1 MNFRFNDE
9 LLLSEHDRDIAQQS
23 YPNVFFALDH
33 PALRAEFE
41 RVDGLAVKAKNRS
54 RRIGCA
60 ALVFATLSLLTFP
73 LEHVIK
79 GIFPSLAQQPALFQ
93 DLAIA
98 GACFGILALIF
109 GNLGLGFGKVKRN
122 WLMKRLITERLRQW
136 HAQHTA
142 AHAVEIARIA
152 HSETERAA
160 WLERRDLDFA
170 RFKRSFIDQVASEYT
185 KYTNAS
191 AASYS
196 GQSVTDAKGEVAF
209 WIDEAWAK
217 SAATKPEKADQDILD
232 ELFRAVQ
239 GTRMLGQIQY
249 TNYVLSSEGK
259 FWSSPAKQI
268 HILGNLSYLLVVFAF
283 AANFIAL
290 ATAFWEPMKGST
302 NAISSIAIAFAILA
316 VGVRAALE
324 GLRPQRET
332 RRMSFYAQAVER
344 ANNSFDSARTH
355 AKRISALSML
365 ERASYEEMIEFISS
379 NERARFVL

>member
-1 MNFRFNDE
+1 MIFRFNDE
-9 LLLSEHDRDIAQQS
+9 LLLSEEDREIAKKS
-23 YPNVFFALDH
+23 YPNVFFALNH
-33 PALRAEFE
+33 PVLRAEFE
-41 RVDGLAVKAKNRS
+41 RVDGLAIKAKNRS

-60 ALVFATLSLLTFP
+60 ALIFATLSLLTFP
-73 LEHVIK
+73 LEHIIK
-79 GIFPSLAQQPALFQ
+79 GVFPGLEDHPSVFVN
-93 DLAIA
+93 LAIA
-98 GACFGILALIF
+98 GAGFGILALIF
-109 GNLGLGFGKVKRN
+109 GNIGLGFGKVKRN

-142 AHAVEIARIA
+142 AHATEIAQVA
-152 HSETERAA
+152 HSDEERAA
-160 WLERRDLDFA
+160 WLERRDLNFQS
-170 RFKRSFIDQVASEYT
+170 FKRRFIDQVASEYT

-196 GQSVTDAKGEVAF
+196 GQSVTDEKGEVAF
-209 WIDEAWAK
+209 WIDESWAK
-217 SAATKPEKADQDILD
+217 TAAAKPDKAHEETLD
-232 ELFRAVQ
+232 ELFRAIR
-239 GTRMLGQIQY
+239 GTRMLGQVQY

-283 AANFIAL
+283 VANFIAL

-332 RRMSFYAQAVER
+332 RRMAFYAQAVQR
-344 ANNSFDSARTH
+344 ANDSLDAARSYTR
-355 AKRISALSML
+355 RIAALSML